1 MLRILLVCVVVL
13 IGNGLP
19 PEQPWFLHVA
29 MVFASRMF
37 AFAPGVSF
45 VSRLLLSAPSN
56 EFCLIR
62 TNVCSCRYIESESTR
77 THTRERRVG
86 GVGGGRERVEMSQHF
101 FVTLITGSG
110 ARAVPSRG
118 TLIMAAESNAFR
130 VFWLCLYVDAIRAAI
145 AAGLAWA

>member
-1 MLRILLVCVVVL
+1 MLRILLVFVVVL

-29 MVFASRMF
+29 MVFASRIF

-62 TNVCSCRYIESESTR
+62 TNVCSCRYIERESTR
-77 THTRERRVG
+77 THTRERRVAG
-86 GVGGGRERVEMSQHF
+86 WGGGGERDEMSQHF

-118 TLIMAAESNAFR
+118 TLTIAAESNAFR

>member
-1 MLRILLVCVVVL
+1 MLKILLVCVVVL

-62 TNVCSCRYIESESTR
+62 TNVCSCRYIERESTR

-86 GVGGGRERVEMSQHF
+86 RGGGGGRES
-101 FVTLITGSG
+101 
-110 ARAVPSRG
+110 
-118 TLIMAAESNAFR
+118 
-130 VFWLCLYVDAIRAAI
+130 
-145 AAGLAWA
+145 